1 MPSKGVDDAGI
12 LHWVEIDQW
21 DKDQRFGIL
30 FLYGVIQLAVYL
42 HDHRLSTTS
51 AFSMNGHRQGAFL
64 KLPLHEGRRYR
75 VDPSS
80 CKCLLTAVESH
91 PVGRA
96 VDRHWIGPGN
106 TFGATAIQ
114 KCHTLL

>member
-1 MPSKGVDDAGI
+1 MPSKRVDDAGI

-30 FLYGVIQLAVYL
+30 FLYGEIQLAVYL
-42 HDHRLSTTS
+42 HDHRLSTAS
-51 AFSMNGHRQGAFL
+51 AFCMNGHRQGAFS

-80 CKCLLTAVESH
+80 CIGLLTAVESH
-91 PVGRA
+91 PVRRA
-96 VDRHWIGPGN
+96 VDRHRIGPGN